1 MRTPNRFQLAS
12 IAAASI
18 LATYV
23 AAAAS
28 MQTNSA
34 PQSLDIPP
42 VLLADAAA
50 VDYFLKIEGVDGE
63 SADGAHKNWIEID
76 SYSWGETNRGALA
89 TGGGGGAGKVYM
101 QDFHF
106 MKKLDKASPVLMK
119 ACAQGEHFKMAT
131 LVAIKEGQGR
141 QEFLKVTLTDVLI
154 SSYRTGG
161 SSGAVPVDQFSMNFA
176 KIEYEYMPMNPDGSL
191 GDAVKAS
198 WDLKTNKGA

>member
-1 MRTPNRFQLAS
+1 MRTPNKFQLAS

-34 PQSLDIPP
+34 PRSLDIPP

-63 SADGAHKNWIEID
+63 STNEGHKDWIEID
-76 SYSWGETNRGALA
+76 SYSWGETNRGSVAA
-89 TGGGGGAGKVYM
+89 GGGGGAGKVYM
-101 QDFHF
+101 QNFNF
-106 MKKLDKASPVLMK
+106 MKKMDKASPVLMQ
-119 ACAQGEHFKMAT
+119 ACAQGEHMKMAT
-131 LVAIKEGQGR
+131 LIGIRDGQR
-141 QEFLKVTLTDVLI
+141 QEFLKVTMTDVLI

-161 SSGAVPVDQFSMNFA
+161 SSGVVPTDQFSINFA
-176 KIEYEYMPMNPDGSL
+176 KIEYEYMPMNPDGTM
-191 GDAVKAS
+191 GETVRAG
-198 WDLKTNKGA
+198 WDLATNKKV